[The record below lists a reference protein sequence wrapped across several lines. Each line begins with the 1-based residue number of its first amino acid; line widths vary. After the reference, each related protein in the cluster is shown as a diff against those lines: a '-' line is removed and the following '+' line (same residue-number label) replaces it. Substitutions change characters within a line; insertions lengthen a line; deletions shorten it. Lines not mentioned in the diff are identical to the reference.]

1 MTGGDW
7 IRPPVQ
13 GEKHV
18 KCTDFTLAVTTGTG
32 SSDICRRTTN
42 PFAKNAKIGAEMTSS
57 ADWNGTAS
65 DLVVVVW
72 VLLKVTGI

>member
-7 IRPPVQ
+7 IRPLVQ
-13 GEKHV
+13 GEKHA
-18 KCTDFTLAVTTGTG
+18 KCTYSTLAVTTGMG
-32 SSDICRRTTN
+32 SSNIYRRTAT